1 LTLSTTS
8 GSRDYA
14 RFDELAEEFA
24 ERFRRGERP
33 SLQEYVDRLPEMA
46 EEIREM
52 FPALVEVEQADG
64 DARGDMVPAPPRV
77 ASHLS
82 QIGDYRIL
90 REVGRGGMG
99 VVYEAEQISL
109 GRRVALKVLP
119 GHVVGDR
126 KALERFRREAKA
138 AARLHH
144 TNIVPVFEVGK
155 EGDVAFYA
163 MQFIQGQALDEVID
177 ELARLR
183 GSDRKPVAKARDL
196 GESWGPVRRA
206 ITISSAIAAEAGPRE
221 RKLGPVAESLLSGRL
236 GTGPFERAIDAGFA
250 ATLAA
255 GSETFESAAIA
266 GAESR
271 AGGAHLSGSP
281 PATDPSS
288 SAMLPG
294 GTAISSIDSS
304 SRRLSF
310 FRSVAQIGFQ
320 AAQGLAYAHSRGI
333 IHRDIKPSNLL
344 LDTAGVVWITDFGL
358 AKADEDGLTASGD
371 ILGTIRYMAPER
383 FRGEGGASADIY
395 GLGLTLYELLVLRPA
410 FDTSDRL
417 KLIERI
423 KTEEPARPRSLDFR
437 VPRDLETIVLKA
449 IEKDPKARYQSVE
462 AMGEDLRRF
471 LADEPIRARQVGAG
485 ERCLRWARRNPAI
498 ATLGAMVVVLLMVQT
513 AASLLA
519 ARRFAQAASDERL
532 LRREAGAR
540 ARSERWERYR
550 SNIAEASAAQQLQNS
565 STGERALEAAPEE
578 YRNWEWRHLHSLLDG
593 ASLVLPVPAI
603 AHATLRLSALG
614 RQIAV
619 ANDRG
624 EVRLFDAAT
633 GAPGPFVQGHT
644 GVVSSLEFSPDG
656 RHLASG
662 GTDGKIRVW
671 NLATGRQQLVLHGEG
686 DLRLR
691 YSSDGKR
698 IVSTEGSNQAGNGKQ
713 RLWDATTGRQLAVL
727 GERRYRWHNQP
738 TREVTFS
745 PDGKRVAAATG
756 ELVRIFD
763 AETGRQISGL
773 GPERSKGDWIL
784 FSPDGKRLVVT
795 DSFGAAPVYV
805 LDGFTGQVVAEF
817 SDQKNGTA
825 EMAFS
830 APGSRLAIAGVYPD
844 SVVRLWETG
853 SWKLIRA
860 LPGHANTAVRLAFS
874 PDGKRLA
881 SASFDQTARLW
892 DGETGE
898 EVAVLRG
905 HTGWVRGAT
914 FSPDGKRLVTASEDR
929 TLRLWDSGSGDLIT
943 VLRGHHGGV
952 PGSRFTAD
960 GSRLI
965 SPSWDGTVRV
975 WEMGLAER
983 NGVLRGH
990 TSFVYDVAFRPDGAE
1005 VASAAWDGTARVW
1018 DPNTG
1023 RQTGLFTHDGSIV
1036 TAVAYSPD
1044 GGRIATMNRTSGV
1057 MFWTT
1062 AGALGEHTL
1071 PSSTGSLKGDGR
1083 VAFSPDGTLVA
1094 AGTETGPVRLWDVA
1108 RREPVADLV
1117 GHEGVSADVAFTR
1130 DGATVASAGVDGTIR
1145 LWDVATRKAVAVLRG
1160 HTARVNRIAFTADG
1174 KLLASG
1180 SHDATARIWN
1190 TQSHE
1195 LLSTI
1200 HVGSTVH
1207 GVAFSPDGTRL
1218 ALGCDDTTIRLI
1230 DVATSQEVAALRGHA
1245 DYVHAVAWSPDG
1257 TRLVSGSGD
1266 YTVRVWDSLSIQA
1279 RARASRGGSS
1289 ASAEPR

>member
-1 LTLSTTS
+1 MRTFVEETAGDANDPIAIE
-8 GSRDYA
+8 GSLDYE

-24 ERFRRGERP
+24 NRFRRGERP
-33 SLQEYVDRLPEMA
+33 SLQEYADRLPAMA
-46 EEIREM
+46 DEIREM
-52 FPALVEVEQADG
+52 FPALVEVEQAEAIVRD
-64 DARGDMVPAPPRV
+64 DVVLQQALPELRE
-77 ASHLS
+77 
-82 QIGDYRIL
+82 IGDYRIV

-109 GRRVALKVLP
+109 RRRVALKVLP

-144 TNIVPVFEVGK
+144 TNIVPVFEVGQ
-155 EGDVAFYA
+155 ESEVAFYA

-183 GSDRKPVAKARDL
+183 GSDQKPVGKDHDL
-196 GESWGPVRRA
+196 GESGGPVRRA
-206 ITISSAIAAEAGPRE
+206 VAISSASAAETGPRE

-236 GTGPFERAIDAGFA
+236 GTGQFEPAINAGFA
-250 ATLAA
+250 AAEA
-255 GSETFESAAIA
+255 PGREMFDPAAITR
-266 GAESR
+266 AESR
-271 AGGAHLSGSP
+271 TGGAHLSGSP

-288 SAMLPG
+288 SAMLSG
-294 GTAISSIDSS
+294 ATAISSIDSS
-304 SRRLSF
+304 GRRLPF

-358 AKADEDGLTASGD
+358 AKADEDGLTAPGD
-371 ILGTIRYMAPER
+371 ILGTIGYMAPER

-395 GLGLTLYELLVLRPA
+395 GLGLTLYELLALRPA

-417 KLIERI
+417 ELIERI
-423 KTEEPARPRSLDFR
+423 KTEEPARPRSLDSR

-471 LADEPIRARQVGAG
+471 LADEPIRARQVGAA

-513 AASLLA
+513 VASLLA

-540 ARSERWERYR
+540 TRSERWERYR

-565 STGERALEAAPEE
+565 SSGERALEAAPAE
-578 YRNWEWRHLHSLLDG
+578 YRNWEWRHLHSQLDG
-593 ASLVLPVPAI
+593 ASLVLPVRGI
-603 AHATLRLSALG
+603 AHATLRLSADG

-633 GAPGPFVQGHT
+633 GAPGPFLQGHT
-644 GVVSSLEFSPDG
+644 GAVSSLEYCPDG

-662 GTDGKIRVW
+662 GTDGTIRVW

-686 DLRLR
+686 DLRLH
-691 YSSDGKR
+691 YSPDGKR
-698 IVSTEGSNQAGNGKQ
+698 IVSTEGSNQSTNGKQ

-727 GERRYRWHNQP
+727 GERRCRWHDEP

-745 PDGKRVAAATG
+745 PDGKRVAAANG

-763 AETGRQISGL
+763 AGTGGQISEPGSQ
-773 GPERSKGDWIL
+773 RSKGDWIL
-784 FSPDGKRLVVT
+784 FSPDGKRLVVA
-795 DSFGAAPVYV
+795 DSFGAAPVYP

-817 SDQKNGTA
+817 SDQKSGTA

-830 APGSRLAIAGVYPD
+830 APGSRLAIAGAYPD

-860 LPGHANTAVRLAFS
+860 LSGHANTAARLAFS
-874 PDGKRLA
+874 PNGKRLA

-892 DGETGE
+892 DGETGA

-905 HTGWVRGAT
+905 HTGTLRGAT
-914 FSPDGKRLVTASEDR
+914 FSPDGERLVTASDDR
-929 TLRLWDSGSGDLIT
+929 TLRLWDSSDRGELIT

-952 PGSRFTAD
+952 PGSRFTPG

-965 SPSWDGTVRV
+965 STSWDGTVRV
-975 WEMGLAER
+975 WDMGLAER

-990 TSFVYDVAFRPDGAE
+990 SSFVYDVAFRPDGAE
-1005 VASAAWDGTARVW
+1005 VASAAWDGTSRVW
-1018 DPNTG
+1018 NPNTG
-1023 RQTGLFTHDGSIV
+1023 QRVGLFTHDRSIV

-1044 GGRIATMNRTSGV
+1044 GGRIATMNRASGLV
-1057 MFWTT
+1057 FWTT
-1062 AGALGEHTL
+1062 DGAEAQHTWR
-1071 PSSTGSLKGDGR
+1071 SSTGISKGNGR
-1083 VAFSPDGTLVA
+1083 LAFSPDGTLVA
-1094 AGTETGPVRLWDVA
+1094 AGTETGPVRLWDVV

-1117 GHEGVSADVAFTR
+1117 GHEGAPPTWR
-1130 DGATVASAGVDGTIR
+1130 
-1145 LWDVATRKAVAVLRG
+1145 
-1160 HTARVNRIAFTADG
+1160 
-1174 KLLASG
+1174 
-1180 SHDATARIWN
+1180 
-1190 TQSHE
+1190 
-1195 LLSTI
+1195 
-1200 HVGSTVH
+1200 
-1207 GVAFSPDGTRL
+1207 
-1218 ALGCDDTTIRLI
+1218 
-1230 DVATSQEVAALRGHA
+1230 
-1245 DYVHAVAWSPDG
+1245 
-1257 TRLVSGSGD
+1257 
-1266 YTVRVWDSLSIQA
+1266 
-1279 RARASRGGSS
+1279 
-1289 ASAEPR
+1289 